1 MIREKGQDKPVIDLT
16 GPQGNAF
23 SLIAL
28 AKNWADQL
36 GIDPGPILDDMK
48 SGDYEHLLSV
58 IEKHFGDMVILE
70 R

>member
-1 MIREKGQDKPVIDLT
+1 MIREKGQNKPVIDLT

-36 GIDPGPILDDMK
+36 GIDPGPILDYMK